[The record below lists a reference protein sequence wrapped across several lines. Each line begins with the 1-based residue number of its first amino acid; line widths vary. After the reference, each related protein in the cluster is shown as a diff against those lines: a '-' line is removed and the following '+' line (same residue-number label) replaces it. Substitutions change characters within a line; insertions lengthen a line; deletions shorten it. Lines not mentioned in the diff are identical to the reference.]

1 MRKLNRKADRMD
13 EDADAGPD
21 RAAVA
26 RMCIVTRRVLA
37 VSGLIRFVA
46 GPDQVLVPDI
56 RNRLPGRGVWVTN
69 SRDVL
74 RKAVA
79 RKAFPRALKQTVAV
93 PPDLEALVADLLRKD
108 ALQMLSLANKAGA
121 VTSGFA
127 KIEGIKA
134 SLLALV
140 QASDG
145 SQAEIAR
152 LQRLSRGKAR
162 GKRDPVVVRAFAA
175 HELGLSIGREHVIHA
190 ALTVHEAA
198 SVFLDRAL
206 RFVEFQAD
214 SPAKPQQALASGLSG
229 VSEFSP
235 QNEAGSEGGEVPP
248 RDAAGGTTDLS

>member
-1 MRKLNRKADRMD
+1 MD
-13 EDADAGPD
+13 EDGDSGPD

-26 RMCIVTRRVLA
+26 RMCIVTREVLPVA
-37 VSGLIRFVA
+37 GLIRFVA
-46 GPDQVLVPDI
+46 GPDGAVVPDI
-56 RNRLPGRGVWVTN
+56 RNRLPGRGVWVT
-69 SRDVL
+69 SSSDIL
-74 RKAVA
+74 RKAIA
-79 RKAFPRALKQTVAV
+79 RKAFSRSLKANVTVPA
-93 PPDLEALVADLLRKD
+93 DLESLVADLLRKN

-127 KIEGIKA
+127 KIEGIKS

-152 LQRLSRGKAR
+152 LQRVSRGKAR
-162 GKRDPVVVRAFAA
+162 GKRDPVVMRAFAA
-175 HELGLSIGREHVIHA
+175 NELGLSIGREHVIHA

-229 VSEFSP
+229 VSEFSL
-235 QNEAGSEGGEVPP
+235 QNEAGGEVGKNPLHDTAE
-248 RDAAGGTTDLS
+248 RTTD